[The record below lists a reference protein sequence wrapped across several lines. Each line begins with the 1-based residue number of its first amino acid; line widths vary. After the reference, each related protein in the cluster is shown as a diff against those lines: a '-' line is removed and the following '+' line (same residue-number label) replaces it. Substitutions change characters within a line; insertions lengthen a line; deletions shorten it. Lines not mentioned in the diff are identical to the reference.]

1 MNSAAVLPIASL
13 FLLGT
18 AVLVPQAVA
27 QAKTYSGVCEDIFV
41 PDYPKAGDPGIAFE
55 DFTLIPRGLFD
66 KAIEDCEKRAKGFFA
81 NDKIK
86 LAHMR
91 IQATAGDKTILPKLR
106 KIADD
111 GLAEASFLIRS
122 IYTSSKPVPP
132 HKPEAVE
139 LTRSEAE
146 RELHR
151 AAEKGHVLATYHLAR
166 SLTDGTLT
174 RRDLKQA
181 RVWVETLLKMAGQ
194 KADRKAAASLHLA
207 TIYMDDPDATAEE
220 RQRIPKLAA
229 SVSKW
234 PALAPYAVWLEVRG
248 RRLGIGWDKDDDAA
262 RMTAE
267 TSGAMDKAPPLKSE
281 YLELLTASGKPEDQL
296 RLAEMLEAAKPTD
309 SRVFDQVVGQML
321 FSGVPAGLDR
331 KRAFA
336 FLTTRAAINHEDAVA
351 LAQRIVADGE
361 RVKVPP
367 EMLRRLYEAVDLKLP
382 DADVALVRLKGS
394 VNSDAHDGSDESGL
408 AQYFGASTEGMALYL
423 LEKVAHAG
431 PYSIYPPFDT
441 KDAAVGALDR
451 LVEKGIA
458 AALRIKGHALRR
470 GKIYPQDD
478 VEATKLLIR
487 AAEAGDAQAMKMA
500 ADAYSSGLGIAEN
513 REEGFRWLKA
523 AAKAGLADAQS
534 GLVNLLPFR
543 FVYTDL
549 NVHDALMGGIVIQAE
564 ENSIF
569 GVDMG
574 VGRSLGAQDIERLGV
589 DYVARGYM
597 DGFRASMAARNDEV
611 MVRLMKPV
619 AENVKFEMAN
629 ILKQEGFL
637 KAEPDRYMGP
647 AARKALA
654 TWARSKGLPEMEGDK
669 PGPSADSDAR
679 LTGVPLVPPG
689 VIAKLR
695 GKAIADFAAAKTKD
709 AQKKA
714 MMMMSV
720 LAQYGD
726 IETRLAILK
735 GFSDSNMA
743 VQVVAP
749 GLAVVY
755 GIDVIL
761 SEPAGSEKA
770 EFDFVFMVS
779 NMYQQGTL
787 PIAAEVVLFTLRD
800 DPRLW
805 GPEAFDKLADQFI
818 FIPGYCDE
826 LQVQAQKAK
835 VTGLEADACS
845 LASRRALVAWAK
857 AAGPFGAEAQI
868 RKEAAELILKLAK

>member
-1 MNSAAVLPIASL
+1 MNRSAVLPIASL

-18 AVLVPQAVA
+18 AVLAPQALA
-27 QAKTYSGVCEDIFV
+27 QAKTYGGVCEDIFV

-55 DFTLIPRGLFD
+55 DFSLIPRGLFE

-151 AAEKGHVLATYHLAR
+151 AAEKGHVLATYYLAR

-181 RVWVETLLKMAGQ
+181 RVWVEKLLKMAGQ

-207 TIYMDDPDATAEE
+207 TIYMDDPDSTAEE
-220 RQRIPKLAA
+220 RQRIPELAA

-281 YLELLTASGKPEDQL
+281 YLELLAASGKPEDQL
-296 RLAEMLEAAKPTD
+296 KLAEMLEAAKPTD

-351 LAQRIVADGE
+351 LAQRIVADGN

-382 DADVALVRLKGS
+382 GADVALVRLKGS
-394 VNSDAHDGSDESGL
+394 VNSDAHEGSDETGL

-441 KDAAVGALDR
+441 EAAAVGALDK
-451 LVEKGIA
+451 LVEKGVP

-470 GKIYPQDD
+470 GKIYRQDD
-478 VEATKLLIR
+478 VEATRFLIK
-487 AAEAGDAQAMKMA
+487 AAEAGDVLAMKMA
-500 ADAYSSGLGIAEN
+500 ADAYGSGLGIAEDLAA
-513 REEGFRWLKA
+513 EFRWLQA
-523 AAKAGLADAQS
+523 AAKAGLADAQR
-534 GLVNLLPFR
+534 NLANLMPFR
-543 FVYTDL
+543 RSYPGY
-549 NVHDALMGGIVIQAE
+549 NVHDALMGSVALYAE
-564 ENSIF
+564 ADTVF
-569 GVDMG
+569 GVTVG
-574 VGRSLGAQDIERLGV
+574 VGRSLGAQEIEKLGV
-589 DYVARGYM
+589 DYVARSYM
-597 DGFRASMAARNDEV
+597 DGFRASMAARDDKA
-611 MVRLMKPV
+611 MVTVFKGI
-619 AENVKFEMAN
+619 AEDVKLKIAN

-654 TWARSKGLPEMEGDK
+654 TWARTKGLPELEGDR
-669 PGPSADSDAR
+669 PPLPPEADAR
-679 LTGVPLVPPG
+679 LTGVPLVAPE

-695 GKAIADFAAAKTKD
+695 GQAFAELAAAKN
-709 AQKKA
+709 KKA
-714 MMMMSV
+714 EKKALQLV
-720 LAQYGD
+720 ALLAQYGD
-726 IETRLAILK
+726 LQPRLTILK
-735 GFSDSNMA
+735 GFSDSTQA
-743 VQVVAP
+743 RYVVPP

-761 SEPAGSEKA
+761 SEPPGAEKA
-770 EFDFVFMVS
+770 TFDFVFMVS
-779 NMYQQGTL
+779 NMYQQGNL

-826 LQVQAQKAK
+826 LQVQAKKAK
-835 VTGLEADACS
+835 VTGLEDDACS
-845 LASRRALVAWAK
+845 PVSRRALVAWAR

-868 RKEAAELILKLAK
+868 RREAAEAILKLPK

>member
-1 MNSAAVLPIASL
+1 MNRSAVLPIASL
-13 FLLGT
+13 IFLSA
-18 AVLVPQAVA
+18 AVMAPQAGA
-27 QAKTYSGVCEDIFV
+27 EAKTYGGVCEDIFV

-55 DFTLIPRGLFD
+55 DFGLIPRGLFE

-146 RELHR
+146 RELRR
-151 AAEKGHVLATYHLAR
+151 AAEKGHVLATYYLAR

-181 RVWVETLLKMAGQ
+181 RVWVGKLLEMAGT

-207 TIYMDDPDATAEE
+207 TIYMDDPDSTAEE

-248 RRLGIGWDKDDDAA
+248 RRLGIGWEKDDDAA

-281 YLELLTASGKPEDQL
+281 YLELLVASGKPEDRLQ
-296 RLAEMLEAAKPTD
+296 LAEMLEAAKPTD

-351 LAQRIVADGE
+351 LAQRIVADGN

-382 DADVALVRLKGS
+382 DADVTLVRLKGS
-394 VNSDAHDGSDESGL
+394 INSDAHEGGDETGL
-408 AQYFGASTEGMALYL
+408 AQYFGARSQGMTLYL

-441 KDAAVGALDR
+441 QDKAVGALDA
-451 LVEKGIA
+451 LVAKGVPA
-458 AALRIKGHALRR
+458 AMRIKGHALRR
-470 GKIYPQDD
+470 GKIYLQDD
-478 VEATKLLIR
+478 VEATKFLIK
-487 AAEAGDAQAMKMA
+487 AAEAGDALAMKMA
-500 ADAYSSGLGIAEN
+500 ADAYGSGLGIAEN
-513 REEGFRWLKA
+513 RQEELRWLKA
-523 AAKAGLADAQS
+523 AAKAGLADAQGS
-534 GLVNLLPFR
+534 LINLLPFR
-543 FVYTDL
+543 FVYTNL
-549 NVHDALMGGIVIQAE
+549 NVHDALMGSVARLAE
-564 ENSIF
+564 ADTVF
-569 GVDMG
+569 GVTIG
-574 VGRSLGAQDIERLGV
+574 IGRSLGAQEIEKIGV
-589 DYVARGYM
+589 EYVARSYM
-597 DGFRASMAARNDEV
+597 DGFRASMAARYDKA
-611 MVRLMKPV
+611 MVTVFKTI
-619 AENVKFEMAN
+619 AEDVKLEIAK

-647 AARKALA
+647 AARQALA
-654 TWARSKGLPEMEGDK
+654 TWARTKGLPDLEGDK
-669 PGPSADSDAR
+669 PGPSPESDAR
-679 LTGVPLVPPG
+679 LTGVPLVPPE

-695 GKAIADFAAAKTKD
+695 EKAFADFASAKTKD
-709 AQKKA
+709 KQKKA
-714 MMMMSV
+714 MQLMSV

-735 GFSDSNMA
+735 GFSDQNMA

-761 SEPAGSEKA
+761 SEPPGAEKA

-779 NMYQQGTL
+779 NMYQQGNL

-818 FIPGYCDE
+818 FIPGYCDQ
-826 LQVQAQKAK
+826 LLAQAQKAK

-845 LASRRALVAWAK
+845 PGSRRALIAWAK
-857 AAGPFGAEAQI
+857 ASGPFGAEAQL
-868 RKEAAELILKLAK
+868 RRQAAEAILKLPK

>member
-1 MNSAAVLPIASL
+1 MNRSAVLPIASL

-18 AVLVPQAVA
+18 AVLAPQALA
-27 QAKTYSGVCEDIFV
+27 QAKTYGGVCEDIFV

-55 DFTLIPRGLFD
+55 DFSLIPRGLFE

-151 AAEKGHVLATYHLAR
+151 AAEKGHVLATYYLAR

-207 TIYMDDPDATAEE
+207 TIYMDDPDSTAEE

-281 YLELLTASGKPEDQL
+281 YLELLAASGKPEDQL
-296 RLAEMLEAAKPTD
+296 KLAEMLEAAKPTD

-351 LAQRIVADGE
+351 LAQRIVADGN

-382 DADVALVRLKGS
+382 GADVALVRLKGS
-394 VNSDAHDGSDESGL
+394 INSDAHEGSDETGL
-408 AQYFGASTEGMALYL
+408 AQYFGASSEGMALYL

-441 KDAAVGALDR
+441 EAAAVGALDK
-451 LVEKGIA
+451 LADKGNP

-470 GKIYPQDD
+470 GKIYRQDD
-478 VEATKLLIR
+478 VEATRFLIK
-487 AAEAGDAQAMKMA
+487 AAEAGDVLAMKMA
-500 ADAYSSGLGIAEN
+500 ADAYGSGLGIAED
-513 REEGFRWLKA
+513 RAAEFRWLQA
-523 AAKAGLADAQS
+523 AAKAGLADAQR
-534 GLVNLLPFR
+534 NLANLMPFR
-543 FVYTDL
+543 RSYPGY
-549 NVHDALMGGIVIQAE
+549 NVHDALMGSVALYAE
-564 ENSIF
+564 ADTVF
-569 GVDMG
+569 GVTVG
-574 VGRSLGAQDIERLGV
+574 VGRSLGAQEIEKLGV
-589 DYVARGYM
+589 DYVARSYM
-597 DGFRASMAARNDEV
+597 DGFRASMAARDDKA
-611 MVRLMKPV
+611 MVTVFKGI
-619 AENVKFEMAN
+619 AEDVKLEIAN
-629 ILKQEGFL
+629 ILKKEGFL

-654 TWARSKGLPEMEGDK
+654 TWARTKGLPELEGDR
-669 PGPSADSDAR
+669 PPLPPEADAR
-679 LTGVPLVPPG
+679 LTGVPLVAPE

-695 GKAIADFAAAKTKD
+695 GQAFAGLAAAKTKK

-714 MMMMSV
+714 MQLMSV

-743 VQVVAP
+743 VQVVPP

-761 SEPAGSEKA
+761 SEPPGSEKA

-779 NMYQQGTL
+779 NMYQQGNL

-805 GPEAFDKLADQFI
+805 GPEAFDKLADRFI

-845 LASRRALVAWAK
+845 PASRRALVAWAK

-868 RKEAAELILKLAK
+868 RKEAAEVILKLPK